1 MNLQRDNDRAETM
14 TMSKRLGLVAV
25 PSLIWV
31 ALAWPVGTLLSA
43 CSGVNPSSVATK
55 SDLQTESDEPA
66 LRRRARIRLE
76 LASGYFEKGQTT
88 VALDEVKQSI
98 ATDPSLF
105 EAYNLRGLIYT
116 KLDDVRLAEESYKRA
131 LTLNPSA
138 ASVQH
143 NYGWLLCHH
152 DRLPEALQ
160 LFGKALATPAYG
172 DRSKTWMAQ
181 GLCQL
186 KAGQKPEA
194 EASLLRSYEL
204 DAGNPVTGYNLAL
217 LLFQRGDFTRS
228 QFYVRR
234 INNSDFANA
243 ESLWLGIRVERK
255 VANRDAMAQLG
266 AQLKKRFG
274 DSPELTSYERG
285 AFDE

>member
-1 MNLQRDNDRAETM
+1 M
-14 TMSKRLGLVAV
+14 TISSRIGLLALPSLGL
-25 PSLIWV
+25 I
-31 ALAWPVGTLLSA
+31 ALVFSAGAFLSA
-43 CSGVNPSSVATK
+43 CSGVNPGVAPK
-55 SDLQTESDEPA
+55 ADLQTESDEPA
-66 LRRRARIRLE
+66 TRRRARIRLE

-98 ATDPSLF
+98 VTDPSLF

-131 LTLNPSA
+131 LVLNPSA

-152 DRLPEALQ
+152 DRMPEALQ

-172 DRSKTWMAQ
+172 ERAKTWMAQ
-181 GLCQL
+181 GLCQV
-186 KAGQKPEA
+186 KAGQKAEA
-194 EASLLRSYEL
+194 EVSLLRSYEL
-204 DAGNPVTGYNLAL
+204 DAGNPVTGYNLSL
-217 LLFQRGDFTRS
+217 LLFERGDYTRAL
-228 QFYVRR
+228 FYVRR
-234 INNSDFANA
+234 INNSDYANA

-255 VANRDAMAQLG
+255 LGNRDAVAQLG

-274 DSPELTSYERG
+274 ESPELSLYERG
-285 AFDE
+285 AFNE

>member
-1 MNLQRDNDRAETM
+1 M
-14 TMSKRLGLVAV
+14 TISGRLSLLAV
-25 PSLIWV
+25 PGFLWMVFLS
-31 ALAWPVGTLLSA
+31 AGTLLSA
-43 CSGVNPSSVATK
+43 CSGVNPGVAAK

-66 LRRRARIRLE
+66 TRRRAKIRLE

-98 ATDPSLF
+98 ATDPGLF

-116 KLDDVRLAEESYKRA
+116 KLDDVRLAEESYRRA
-131 LTLNPSA
+131 LVLNPGS

-152 DRLPEALQ
+152 GRMPEALQ
-160 LFGKALATPAYG
+160 LFGKALSAPAYG
-172 DRSKTWMAQ
+172 ERAKTWMAQ

-186 KAGQKPEA
+186 QAGQKVEA
-194 EASLLRSYEL
+194 ETSLLRSYEL

-234 INNSDFANA
+234 INNSDYANA

-255 VANRDAMAQLG
+255 VGNRDAMAQLG
-266 AQLKKRFG
+266 GQLKKRFAE
-274 DSPELTSYERG
+274 SPELSLYERG

>member
-1 MNLQRDNDRAETM
+1 M
-14 TMSKRLGLVAV
+14 TNSGRLSLLAV
-25 PSLIWV
+25 PGFLWMVFLS
-31 ALAWPVGTLLSA
+31 AGTLLSA
-43 CSGVNPSSVATK
+43 CSGVNPGVAAK

-66 LRRRARIRLE
+66 TRRRAKIRLE

-88 VALDEVKQSI
+88 IALDEVKQSI
-98 ATDPSLF
+98 ATDPGLF

-116 KLDDVRLAEESYKRA
+116 KLDDVRLAEESYRRA
-131 LTLNPSA
+131 LVLNPAS

-152 DRLPEALQ
+152 GRMPEALQ
-160 LFGKALATPAYG
+160 LFGKALSAPAYG
-172 DRSKTWMAQ
+172 ERAKTWMAQ

-186 KAGQKPEA
+186 QAGQKAEA
-194 EASLLRSYEL
+194 ETSLLRSYEL

-234 INNSDFANA
+234 INNSAYANA

-255 VANRDAMAQLG
+255 VGNRDAMAQLG
-266 AQLKKRFG
+266 GQLRKRFAE
-274 DSPELTSYERG
+274 SPELSLYERG